1 MVSNARTLTRPSP
14 DGRYIN
20 GEMTNLDRRRRTWSL
35 DTAIERVSGGIVVT
49 PQGRIGSVTARAFAE
64 AVSAARAEGP
74 RVVIDLEKVDYISGP
89 GVIVLREAASIEGGR
104 AILCGLQESVRIT
117 LELGGMPDGASIEAT
132 RAAALERLKA

>member
-1 MVSNARTLTRPSP
+1 
-14 DGRYIN
+14 
-20 GEMTNLDRRRRTWSL
+20 MTHMQGRRRTWSL

-49 PQGRIGSVTARAFAE
+49 PHGRIGSVTARAFAE

-104 AILCGLQESVRIT
+104 AILCGLQESVRVT
-117 LELGGMPDGASIEAT
+117 LELGGMSDGVLIETT
-132 RAAALERLKA
+132 RAAAIERLRQ